1 MKVTGRCHCGQ
12 ISFEAGGMPDA
23 RAKLIAQN
31 TRRVAARETLLNLIA
46 L

>member
-23 RAKLIAQN
+23 RAKLIAEN
-31 TRRVAARETLLNLIA
+31 IRCVAARETLLNSIGL
-46 L
+46 

>member
-23 RAKLIAQN
+23 RAKLIAENIQW
-31 TRRVAARETLLNLIA
+31 VAARETLLNSIGL
-46 L
+46 